1 MIRRFIFKSVLIYDY
16 HCPGFGD
23 QLPLLLP
30 ERGGA
35 VRHLRPLVQVAAGEA
50 GGWSVT

>member
-1 MIRRFIFKSVLIYDY
+1 MIRRLIFKFVLIYNY
-16 HCPGFGD
+16 YCPGFGD

-50 GGWSVT
+50 GGCVT